1 MFLSEQY
8 LGDDAMDGSQVSTT
22 LLGKL
27 RESLF
32 KERIFD
38 RPLQDEQELISLS
51 NDIRNI
57 LGLENGSLFMR
68 YEELSTIAENS
79 ALCDAYKQ
87 GFNDG
92 ISLLK
97 EILLGA

>member
-1 MFLSEQY
+1 
-8 LGDDAMDGSQVSTT
+8 MDGSQVSTT